1 MLNIIDNIKEFFI
14 ISKVREKKFIFDFSN
29 WLTGKLYKN
38 EISEPFKKLF
48 YKKEIGELFG
58 PKNSNFY
65 KVTLLYITLFIAVGF
80 GIQSKK
86 YFNEQL
92 GNPFVTFIQIPMS
105 EEVNMS
111 GGDKTQQVIDSVSNR
126 YLEESFRKKYKIDTV
141 QTYSS
146 QVRLKLSSNHVKT
159 EFTGM
164 AINYNSDLLNEAVF
178 KSKIIGEPYTDV
190 DQRSIVV
197 TLNLLK
203 DLYLVDQEVS
213 FEDLNPDSI
222 PGYIMYQPYSL
233 YFEVPILIQA
243 VAKQLPWGN
252 DFILPLKLSDHIGTN
267 PNLVF
272 NKNTNDPLS
281 FYIKKEVEVD
291 SLTNMTINFLQEYGV
306 SANSKNCVVEETH
319 SLHKMILVSITKLP
333 RDNSFADTL
342 KAKIKNNF
350 SVKDDQIINA
360 HFKSYRRSGP
370 GWTGTQG
377 QQSGIFVV
385 FSGLKKVNLFNEDL
399 KVYTSELITRL
410 LGDPNKLSKGL
421 EIEMSSINLRNIL
434 NVINI
439 IVMGFIFIVGLLAII
454 SLISFV
460 RILFEMYFQ
469 RIEKNI
475 GTFMAFGI
483 NIKVVYV
490 IILNVFVMMSLTVGF
505 ITALGF
511 GELIELVIVSV
522 MGDTGSGEVKLFHLF
537 NYPTLIAILLVIIAN
552 IWAFTYAAAIFKEWP
567 GDILYKRRV
576 PHLNTWKIFLNFFRS
591 YDKKKYIS
599 LMKVKMG
606 HKIQAEK

>member
-14 ISKVREKKFIFDFSN
+14 ISKVREKKFIFIFSN
-29 WLTGKLYKN
+29 WLTGKWYKN

-58 PKNSNFY
+58 PKNSNFH
-65 KVTLLYITLFIAVGF
+65 KVTLLYVTLFIAVGF

-105 EEVNMS
+105 EQVNML
-111 GGDKTQQVIDSVSNR
+111 GGDISQQVIDSVSNR
-126 YLEESFRKKYKIDTV
+126 YLEESFREKYKIDTV

-146 QVRLKLSSNHVKT
+146 QRRLKLSSNYVET

-203 DLYLVDQEVS
+203 DLYLVDQKVN
-213 FEDLNPDSI
+213 FEDLDPGSI
-222 PGYIMYQPYSL
+222 PGYVMYQPYGL
-233 YFEVPILIQA
+233 FFEVPLLIQA
-243 VAKQLPWGN
+243 VAEQLPWGN
-252 DFILPLKLSDHIGTN
+252 DFIVPLKLSEHIGTD

-272 NKNTNDPLS
+272 NEDTNDQLS

-291 SLTNMTINFLQEYGV
+291 SLTNMTISFLQDYGV
-306 SANSKNCVVEETH
+306 KANSKNCIVEETH
-319 SLHKMILVSITKLP
+319 SLHNMVLVSITKLP
-333 RDNSFADTL
+333 RDKSFADTL
-342 KAKIKNNF
+342 KAKVKNNF

-360 HFKSYRRSGP
+360 YFKSYRRSGP
-370 GWTGTQG
+370 DWPGTQG

-399 KVYTSELITRL
+399 KTYTSELITL
-410 LGDPNKLSKGL
+410 LAGSPKNYKGL

-434 NVINI
+434 NVINV
-439 IVMGFIFIVGLLAII
+439 IVVGFIFIVCLLAII

-505 ITALGF
+505 VTALGF
-511 GELIELVIVSV
+511 GKLIELIIISV

-537 NYPTLIAILLVIIAN
+537 NYSTLIAILLVFIAN
-552 IWAFTYAAAIFKEWP
+552 IWAFTHAAAIFKEWP

-576 PHLNTWKIFLNFFRS
+576 PHLNAWRFFLNFFKS
-591 YDKKKYIS
+591 YDKKNTF
-599 LMKVKMG
+599 L
-606 HKIQAEK
+606 